1 MNLENGRI
9 PNNQLIFLV
18 LSFLQSM
25 ILTVSFA
32 YPITRQDTWIAVL
45 AAFVLSF
52 FITLLYLAIV
62 KRFPGKN
69 LIQINDIVFGPYLG
83 KLFSVIYI
91 WYFMQLIAHQL
102 YYFNSFWMAFIMP
115 ETPRSAFLIM
125 FVFVSAMA
133 VRKGIEVIARCS
145 FLFTVIVTLSVFI
158 VTVLLIGE
166 MKPFNLMPIFEVSPM
181 NFIHG
186 VHIIMAIP
194 ILEIVGILMVL
205 PYASDN
211 RNVAKPV
218 LLGLVIS
225 VFEMLVISLRD
236 AAVLGPALS
245 NMTSAPFTVTRL
257 VDIANILTRLD
268 ILFAIP
274 LLITAFMRLSV
285 FYYGAVL
292 GIAQIFKLRSYV
304 PLVIPVGA
312 FSIAIS
318 SNLFESD
325 MQQSYA
331 GMNIWPFNAMLYQL
345 VIPVLM
351 FIVILVR
358 RLPKERMDEEE
369 KYKYIRKKSIDL
381 MDDPE

>member
-1 MNLENGRI
+1 
-9 PNNQLIFLV
+9 
-18 LSFLQSM
+18 
-25 ILTVSFA
+25 
-32 YPITRQDTWIAVL
+32 
-45 AAFVLSF
+45 
-52 FITLLYLAIV
+52 
-62 KRFPGKN
+62 
-69 LIQINDIVFGPYLG
+69 
-83 KLFSVIYI
+83 
-91 WYFMQLIAHQL
+91 
-102 YYFNSFWMAFIMP
+102 
-115 ETPRSAFLIM
+115 
-125 FVFVSAMA
+125 
-133 VRKGIEVIARCS
+133 
-145 FLFTVIVTLSVFI
+145 
-158 VTVLLIGE
+158 
-166 MKPFNLMPIFEVSPM
+166 M

-186 VHIIMAIP
+186 VHVILSIP

-211 RNVAKPV
+211 RKVARPV
-218 LLGLVIS
+218 LLGLAIS
-225 VFEMLVISLRD
+225 VFEMLVVTLRD
-236 AAVLGPALS
+236 AAVLGPFLPI
-245 NMTSAPFTVTRL
+245 MTSAPFTVTRL

-274 LLITAFMRLSV
+274 LLITAFVRLSV

-358 RLPKERMDEEE
+358 RLPKKRKHKEE